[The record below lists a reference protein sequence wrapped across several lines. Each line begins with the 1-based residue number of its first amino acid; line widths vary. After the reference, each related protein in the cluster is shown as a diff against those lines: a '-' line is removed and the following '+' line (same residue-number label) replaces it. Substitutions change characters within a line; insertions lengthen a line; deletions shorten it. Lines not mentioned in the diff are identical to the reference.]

1 MAIGKPMKRREFVT
15 LISGAAVTWPIVVRA
30 QQPDRM
36 RRIGLLAPYGEQD
49 SRVLAY
55 LPSFKQRL
63 HELGWTEGRN
73 FIIDYRYTGPN
84 AENMRFGAQEL
95 VTLVPD
101 VIVVWSNPAAAMLQR
116 ATATIPI
123 VFTNVSDPVGG
134 GFVTNLARPGG
145 NITGFQNFET
155 AIGGKWLE
163 LLSEIAPTVRRVA
176 FVYNPEISAHVEFLR
191 VAVQA
196 SNSLRMTVTAI
207 GVHNTADIEAALTAF
222 AKEPNGG
229 FVLTPSPLIAIDQ
242 KLIIALAD
250 RLLLPAI
257 YPFRYF
263 CTNGGLA
270 CYGFD
275 PVEQQRGAASYI
287 DRILRGEKPGDLPV
301 QAPTNYELAINV
313 KTAKALGLVVSQQ
326 LQQRADEV
334 IE

>member
-1 MAIGKPMKRREFVT
+1 MRRRDVLT
-15 LISGAAVTWPIVVRA
+15 LLSGAAVTWPFDVQA

-55 LPSFKQRL
+55 LPPFKQRL

-73 FIIDYRYTGPN
+73 LRIDYRYVGPN
-84 AENMRFGAQEL
+84 TENMQVGAQEL

-101 VIVVWSNPAAAMLQR
+101 VIVVWSNPAVAALQK
-116 ATATIPI
+116 ATGTIPI

-134 GFVTNLARPGG
+134 GFVTNVARPGG

-163 LLSEIAPTVRRVA
+163 LLGEIAPTVRRVA
-176 FVYNPEISAHVEFLR
+176 FVFNPEISAHVEFLR
-191 VAVQA
+191 VAVEA

-207 GVHNTADIEAALTAF
+207 GVHNKADIEAALTAF